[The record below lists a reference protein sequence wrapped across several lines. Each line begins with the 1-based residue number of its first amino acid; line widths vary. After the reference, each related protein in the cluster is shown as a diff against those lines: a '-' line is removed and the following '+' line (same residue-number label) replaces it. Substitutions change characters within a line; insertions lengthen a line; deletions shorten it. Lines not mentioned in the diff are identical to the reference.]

1 MLKFYGF
8 NQIDNINDFS
18 IIYIKF
24 IRGDKKFDDVMSI
37 LFKQKYKYT
46 ADPLYNILKLKIK
59 FKSICIDL
67 IRYFRME
74 FYKKKGNLNEY
85 FLYKFD
91 FKIEYEIIEQC
102 IYFLESKLKI
112 YIDQHSI
119 ESDIAYLEKNLY
131 YGSEL
136 DYMKINA
143 VIFRLRQKIN
153 FKTQIELLNSI
164 KKIMD
169 KHKINKYL
177 EISEYL
183 NELEISDEFDTKE
196 NNKKK
201 IIKFLTKEKKI
212 ML

>member
-1 MLKFYGF
+1 M
-8 NQIDNINDFS
+8 
-18 IIYIKF
+18 
-24 IRGDKKFDDVMSI
+24 
-37 LFKQKYKYT
+37 
-46 ADPLYNILKLKIK
+46 
-59 FKSICIDL
+59 
-67 IRYFRME
+67 
-74 FYKKKGNLNEY
+74 
-85 FLYKFD
+85 
-91 FKIEYEIIEQC
+91 
-102 IYFLESKLKI
+102 KI

-201 IIKFLTKEKKI
+201 IIKFLTKEKKL

>member
-1 MLKFYGF
+1 
-8 NQIDNINDFS
+8 
-18 IIYIKF
+18 
-24 IRGDKKFDDVMSI
+24 
-37 LFKQKYKYT
+37 
-46 ADPLYNILKLKIK
+46 
-59 FKSICIDL
+59 
-67 IRYFRME
+67 ME